1 MRTIEEK
8 LASLNA
14 TSVWYFAKQDTNFD
28 NAFKAVQIVD
38 ELGQQ
43 WEDDGT
49 TAWSTKAA
57 SKGLDSNHRILS
69 VAQLLGLLTK
79 NNPFGKSQYKSETPT
94 PVYRAISRY
103 AIGSPEY
110 NALKTEQLLKLRM
123 NAITDTR
130 PESADYNI
138 APVLFTYEVFW
149 RLKAKGIT
157 EISLG
162 DFYTYVMTCKT
173 HDEID
178 ECVEHLLN
186 PNRKETPYVANYKGD
201 SRVVTL
207 IQNNFNL
214 IQFTATTV
222 SIKPEFADY
231 FGYFFNG
238 AYTSFVNMMK
248 FVVTDVHMYQTI
260 LTNPIGLAV
269 NFLDTSAKID
279 IGVKRINLENKKSES
294 YSLQQIHYGAPGTG
308 KSHTINRE
316 TKGHKTFRITFHP
329 DSDYSTFV
337 GAYKPVMEEVETRVV
352 PVVLNN
358 GTIFDQNNGTLREK
372 KISYK
377 FVKQAFMK
385 AYIAA
390 WRTFTNNSDVAI
402 TSQAPSP
409 ISLTY
414 KNQTWILTEV
424 ANDRVLYTKEDVMSV
439 DEYKKNVLTY
449 WPMMPE
455 FDDKGK
461 IQIGTFDH
469 YHAAGCTWYKKI
481 HGKDHSAD
489 ECWEAIWNV
498 LEAGGTIEATPNS
511 QTYSISLRGGEI
523 VAITRDNKAYKSTIM
538 GCFETVDADSSVQK
552 RIAKELKEFNAN
564 DFDKAWEELKRRVN
578 GVETPESTNTTE
590 IPPVFLII
598 EEINRGNCAQI
609 FGDLFQL
616 LDRKEG
622 FSQYPIHADDDIRKC
637 LVNEHS
643 DEDPSFGTNG
653 LVFSDEQKK
662 LINSVLDCEDDVAA
676 KIACG
681 EVLALPPNLYI
692 WATMNTSDQSLFPID
707 SAFKRRW
714 DWKYRPIVKGR
725 DETGNELNWRIA
737 ADTKEYDW
745 WSFLEKI
752 NAVIGSTTNSEDK
765 KLGFFFCKPTDG
777 VISAETFVGK
787 VIFYIWNDVFKNF
800 GFDDP
805 IFKDEDNST
814 LEFDKFYTTNAAG
827 DTIVR
832 ANKVEKFLDNLQVM
846 LVGEVIIDMED
857 EDGNTSSS
865 SIKDYTKYSINGVGK
880 YGKNRLAAE
889 CVREYIKKN
898 PTMSAEEVWTN
909 WKSLGYIVPHFI
921 ESLEEYNAR
930 TDTSKRSTELEC
942 SGTTLYVEHNGYGK
956 NGAVDKLIAAV
967 NQKGW
972 DIRIEKVD
980 R

>member
-178 ECVEHLLN
+178 ECVEHLLD
-186 PNRKETPYVANYKGD
+186 PNRKETPYVANYKSD

-207 IQNNFNL
+207 IQNNLNL

-222 SIKPEFADY
+222 SIKPEFANY

-248 FVVTDVHMYQTI
+248 FVVFDVQMYQTI

-279 IGVKRINLENKKSES
+279 IGVKRINLANKKLGSR
-294 YSLQQIHYGAPGTG
+294 SLQQIYYGAPGTG
-308 KSHTINRE
+308 KSNKIEEYTNDSNRIR
-316 TKGHKTFRITFHP
+316 TTFHP

-337 GAYKPVMEEVETRVV
+337 GAYKPTMEETGVTVAGKKETRIAYKYV
-352 PVVLNN
+352 P
-358 GTIFDQNNGTLREK
+358 
-372 KISYK
+372 
-377 FVKQAFMK
+377 QAFLK
-385 AYIAA
+385 AYVNA
-390 WRTFTNNSDVAI
+390 WNLI
-402 TSQAPSP
+402 
-409 ISLTY
+409 
-414 KNQTWILTEV
+414 E
-424 ANDRVLYTKEDVMSV
+424 
-439 DEYKKNVLTY
+439 
-449 WPMMPE
+449 
-455 FDDKGK
+455 KG
-461 IQIGTFDH
+461 
-469 YHAAGCTWYKKI
+469 
-481 HGKDHSAD
+481 
-489 ECWEAIWNV
+489 
-498 LEAGGTIEATPNS
+498 
-511 QTYSISLRGGEI
+511 
-523 VAITRDNKAYKSTIM
+523 
-538 GCFETVDADSSVQK
+538 ADSPYYLV
-552 RIAKELKEFNAN
+552 
-564 DFDKAWEELKRRVN
+564 
-578 GVETPESTNTTE
+578 
-590 IPPVFLII
+590 I

-616 LDRKEG
+616 LDRGDNGESK
-622 FSQYPIHADDDIRKC
+622 YAICPDDDIKRFLAEEFKNATNIPETIKKGEEMR
-637 LVNEHS
+637 L
-643 DEDPSFGTNG
+643 PS
-653 LVFSDEQKK
+653 
-662 LINSVLDCEDDVAA
+662 
-676 KIACG
+676 
-681 EVLALPPNLYI
+681 NLYI

-714 DWKYRPIVKGR
+714 DWEYMPIEKG
-725 DETGNELNWRIA
+725 N
-737 ADTKEYDW
+737 KEFVIEIGANKYDW
-745 WSFLEKI
+745 WKFISIINSKI
-752 NAVIGSTTNSEDK
+752 DEITGSEDK
-765 KLGFFFCKPTDG
+765 KLGYWFAKPVGDG
-777 VISAETFVGK
+777 TIISCNQFVSK
-787 VIFYIWNDVFKNF
+787 VLFYLWNDVYRDYA
-800 GFDDP
+800 DDNRS
-805 IFKDEDNST
+805 IFR
-814 LEFDKFYTTNAAG
+814 
-827 DTIVR
+827 I
-832 ANKVEKFLDNLQVM
+832 Q
-846 LVGEVIIDMED
+846 
-857 EDGNTSSS
+857 DGNN
-865 SIKDYTKYSINGVGK
+865 TKKVAFTEFFGSERDTKLYAFMKANG
-880 YGKNRLAAE
+880 
-889 CVREYIKKN
+889 
-898 PTMSAEEVWTN
+898 
-909 WKSLGYIVPHFI
+909 I
-921 ESLEEYNAR
+921 EPEKTPVEN
-930 TDTSKRSTELEC
+930 TDVDTTE
-942 SGTTLYVEHNGYGK
+942 
-956 NGAVDKLIAAV
+956 
-967 NQKGW
+967 QQ
-972 DIRIEKVD
+972 
-980 R
+980 

>member
-79 NNPFGKSQYKSETPT
+79 NNPFGKSQYKNETPT

-149 RLKAKGIT
+149 RLKAKGVT
-157 EISLG
+157 EVSLG

-178 ECVEHLLN
+178 ECVEHLLD
-186 PNRKETPYVANYKGD
+186 PNRKETPYVVNYKGD

-207 IQNNFNL
+207 IQNNLNL
-214 IQFTATTV
+214 IQFNATTV

-248 FVVTDVHMYQTI
+248 FVVSDVQMYQTV
-260 LTNPIGLAV
+260 LTNPIGLSV
-269 NFLDTSAKID
+269 NFLDSSTKID
-279 IGVKRINLENKKSES
+279 IGVKRINLENRKTISGTT
-294 YSLQQIHYGAPGTG
+294 QQIYYGAPGTG
-308 KSHTINRE
+308 KSYIVNRE
-316 TKGHKTFRITFHP
+316 TKRESVVRTTFHP

-337 GAYKPVMEEVETRVV
+337 GCYKPTTKHGPRYTSYGEKAVV
-352 PVVLNN
+352 IKDAEGKELTEDRIVY
-358 GTIFDQNNGTLREK
+358 E
-372 KISYK
+372 
-377 FVKQAFMK
+377 FVDQAFLQS
-385 AYIAA
+385 YI
-390 WRTFTNNSDVAI
+390 
-402 TSQAPSP
+402 
-409 ISLTY
+409 
-414 KNQTWILTEV
+414 
-424 ANDRVLYTKEDVMSV
+424 
-439 DEYKKNVLTY
+439 
-449 WPMMPE
+449 
-455 FDDKGK
+455 
-461 IQIGTFDH
+461 
-469 YHAAGCTWYKKI
+469 
-481 HGKDHSAD
+481 
-489 ECWEAIWNV
+489 
-498 LEAGGTIEATPNS
+498 
-511 QTYSISLRGGEI
+511 
-523 VAITRDNKAYKSTIM
+523 
-538 GCFETVDADSSVQK
+538 
-552 RIAKELKEFNAN
+552 
-564 DFDKAWEELKRRVN
+564 KAWKFY
-578 GVETPESTNTTE
+578 TE
-590 IPPVFLII
+590 ALEGADPKKQFLII

-616 LDRKEG
+616 LDRNDYG
-622 FSQYPIHADDDIRKC
+622 FSDYYIHADRDMQKHLAKAFNGIAMNDSHKNSINAMYHNGEKDI
-637 LVNEHS
+637 VA
-643 DEDPSFGTNG
+643 
-653 LVFSDEQKK
+653 Q
-662 LINSVLDCEDDVAA
+662 VLT
-676 KIACG
+676 G
-681 EVLALPPNLYI
+681 EILLLPNNLYI

-725 DETGNELNWRIA
+725 DKDGSELNWRIK

-752 NAVIGSTTNSEDK
+752 NAIVGTTTNSEDK
-765 KLGFFFCKPTDG
+765 KLGFFFCKPTDS

-787 VIFYIWNDVFKNF
+787 VIFYLWNDVFKNF

-805 IFKDEDNST
+805 IFKDEDGST
-814 LEFDKFYTTNAAG
+814 LEFDKFYTTNIYG

-832 ANKVEKFLDNLQVM
+832 TDKVERFLENLKVN
-846 LVGEVIIDMED
+846 VAGEVISEDED

-865 SIKDYTKYSINGVGK
+865 STRDYTKYSINGVGK
-880 YGKNRLAAE
+880 YGKNILAAE
-889 CVREYIKKN
+889 CVKEYIKLN
-898 PTMSAEEVWTN
+898 PEMSVEDVLAN
-909 WKSLGYIVPHFI
+909 WKSLGYIVTHFV
-921 ESLEEYNAR
+921 ESKEEHDAR
-930 TDTSKRSTELEC
+930 TDNSIRSVEIPCGDTFV
-942 SGTTLYVEHNGYGK
+942 YVEKNGYGN

-967 NQKGW
+967 NQKDW
-972 DIRIEKVD
+972 NIKIDKVE
-980 R
+980 